1 MWRSLKF
8 RILITILILMFLYS
22 TALFLVMDKINE
34 EKIDLS
40 LNRNLEIARINKIS
54 IENFFNK
61 ISESVILLSSQNV
74 AYNQQRLELIKN
86 NHNFVD
92 SIYYFDKNS
101 SYQIKGAYPFVK
113 EKLNKIYSSLKSSP
127 KGIVN
132 WYGYQNERYLVGAS
146 LGNEG
151 VLFLTIGLNNINN
164 NLEKYM
170 PYQSGEILIAN
181 SELEIISQKTA
192 ATSQKLGTELAS
204 GLKKEVKKVL
214 KSKSIN
220 LTGKIN
226 LNQNAEVDLISSA
239 SKLNENPKQ
248 IPTEE
253 NLKVENEIQGNFEFN
268 NNLYS
273 YIFIPEVQTI
283 VLSQV
288 TKNEI
293 YQSKKNSNKL
303 FTLILISATLI
314 VLIIIYLALKYF
326 FFNDLDRIITKT
338 KEVRAGNYNPFK
350 AKKDKKTEIDK
361 LYFNFNQ
368 MIIKLQDF
376 TQNIKFNSKKVHQ
389 IINQAVQTAFNLSNF
404 SEEVSESVEKIAAGN
419 QNQLESINNINNHI
433 LKIETGFEKLANKSE
448 IVAQNNQELIATVDS
463 GNQAVGVVNQDIGE
477 IKIAINK
484 VAAEI
489 SSFTEISTEIS
500 HILDLINNLAEQTN
514 LLALNASI
522 EAARAGEAGRGFA
535 VVAAKIRELA
545 EASKES
551 AVEVQTLVKEIDAK
565 TDSTQTKMKTGLK
578 TIAKGKEAVTKI
590 KSNFEELNLKVE
602 KSDNSLEMMLNNISA
617 LQNNNQKLLIEIKK
631 SKALI
636 EKNSNFSKEVVALSE
651 EETASVAEFKAEIEA
666 IKSVSLSLQSILNSK
681 QE

>member
-101 SYQIKGAYPFVK
+101 NYQIKGDYPFVQ

-192 ATSQKLGTELAS
+192 TTGQKLGTELAS

-283 VLSQV
+283 VLAQV

-376 TQNIKFNSKKVHQ
+376 TQNIKFNSKKVHK
-389 IINQAVQTAFNLSNF
+389 IINQA
-404 SEEVSESVEKIAAGN
+404 
-419 QNQLESINNINNHI
+419 
-433 LKIETGFEKLANKSE
+433 
-448 IVAQNNQELIATVDS
+448 
-463 GNQAVGVVNQDIGE
+463 
-477 IKIAINK
+477 
-484 VAAEI
+484 
-489 SSFTEISTEIS
+489 
-500 HILDLINNLAEQTN
+500 
-514 LLALNASI
+514 
-522 EAARAGEAGRGFA
+522 
-535 VVAAKIRELA
+535 
-545 EASKES
+545 
-551 AVEVQTLVKEIDAK
+551 VQTLVKEIDAK

-651 EETASVAEFKAEIEA
+651 EETASVTEFKAEIEA